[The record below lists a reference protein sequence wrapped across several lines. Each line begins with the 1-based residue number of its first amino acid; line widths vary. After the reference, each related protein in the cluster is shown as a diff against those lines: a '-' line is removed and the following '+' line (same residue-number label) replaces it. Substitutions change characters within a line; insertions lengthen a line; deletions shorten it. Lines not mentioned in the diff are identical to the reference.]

1 MRLFWC
7 FLYIAFLPPF
17 DLPYLV
23 FDHTHLD
30 FPILQD
36 WKDEIQFCW
45 RFLNKWGGGLIKSP
59 INDVQ
64 MNVVPKALYRH
75 WGAAASNFHKMEHI
89 IKSTPP
95 PISLEIENWI
105 FGKAEWIFYRIICA
119 RTFCLMIQFSSI
131 PGKLWNFESLQ
142 TFHKKFKI
150 LKIDENCQCSF
161 LRFFY
166 SFGFDLSR
174 FFSFVIFVKALSVSP
189 QK

>member
-1 MRLFWC
+1 MIESSSLPNCQSSLKYLDWKLYCRCIFAQCLKIPSNCLIFLKLWKWEFWEFFIHC
-7 FLYIAFLPPF
+7 VFSSPF

-30 FPILQD
+30 FPILLD

-105 FGKAEWIFYRIICA
+105 FGKQSESSTGSFVLGQSDIF
-119 RTFCLMIQFSSI
+119 
-131 PGKLWNFESLQ
+131 
-142 TFHKKFKI
+142 
-150 LKIDENCQCSF
+150 F
-161 LRFFY
+161 LYNHFNFFY
-166 SFGFDLSR
+166 SR
-174 FFSFVIFVKALSVSP
+174 
-189 QK
+189 

>member
-23 FDHTHLD
+23 FDHTHPMY
-30 FPILQD
+30 FPILLD

-64 MNVVPKALYRH
+64 MNVVRKALYRH

-105 FGKAEWIFYRIICA
+105 FGKQSESSTGSFVLGHFFLYNHFIF
-119 RTFCLMIQFSSI
+119 SI
-131 PGKLWNFESLQ
+131 PGKLWKSSNF
-142 TFHKKFKI
+142 
-150 LKIDENCQCSF
+150 
-161 LRFFY
+161 
-166 SFGFDLSR
+166 
-174 FFSFVIFVKALSVSP
+174 P
-189 QK
+189 